1 MPTEQVEAG
10 PVASIDSTA
19 PVESDLDPAYVACL
33 EVIGG
38 VATILQAVKKG
49 HESAVPDAAFATQ
62 DYVDELED
70 AFRVGQDLLTHPEK
84 ETISQDMSQLDAEML
99 RELRATV
106 GYVAPHLDVE
116 LSLPAPGGDGS

>member
-1 MPTEQVEAG
+1 MPNEQIEVGAVLDVG
-10 PVASIDSTA
+10 HAQDTDPS
-19 PVESDLDPAYVACL
+19 LDPAYVACL

-38 VATILQAVKKG
+38 VAAVLQAVKKG
-49 HESAVPDAAFATQ
+49 HESPLPDTAFATQ